1 MSHEVNIHEAQTRI
15 LRELLFV
22 PAANFAQLQKPTGLD
37 SDHFKFHIGRLVEL
51 GYVAKTDAGYT
62 LTQKGKE
69 HANKLDTDTHTIER
83 QLKLSV
89 ALIIEDDK
97 GRFLSQ
103 QRLKQPYFG
112 YWGRATGK
120 VRWGETFLEAA
131 ARELMEEAGLTADLE
146 VAGFYHKM
154 DYRESDDSMLED
166 KLFCVVYGT
175 NPKGELIVD
184 MEGHHNEWL
193 TNEELTKKGK
203 VFQSVPEI
211 TAMGH
216 SKHIEFIEHKYSYK
230 DTDY

>member
-1 MSHEVNIHEAQTRI
+1 MSHEVSIHEAQTRI

-22 PAANFAQLQKPTGLD
+22 PAANFAALQKPTGLD

-51 GYVAKTDAGYT
+51 GYVRKQTDGYT

-103 QRLKQPYFG
+103 ERLKQPYFG
-112 YWGRATGK
+112 FWGRPTGK

-131 ARELMEEAGLTADLE
+131 ARELMEETGLTAELE

-154 DYRESDDSMLED
+154 DYRNSDNSMLED
-166 KLFCVVYGT
+166 KLFCVVYGQH
-175 NPKGELIVD
+175 PKGTLIAD

-193 TNEELTKKGK
+193 TNADLAKKGK

-216 SKHIEFIEHKYSYK
+216 SKHVEFIEHQYHY
-230 DTDY
+230 DDNEY

>member
-1 MSHEVNIHEAQTRI
+1 MSHEVTVHEAQTRI

-37 SDHFKFHIGRLVEL
+37 SDHFKFHIARLVEL
-51 GYVAKTDAGYT
+51 GYVAKTDDGYT
-62 LTQKGKE
+62 LTHKGKE

-83 QLKLSV
+83 QAKLSV

-103 QRLKQPYFG
+103 ERLKQPYFG
-112 YWGRATGK
+112 FWGRPTGK
-120 VRWGETFLEAA
+120 MRWGETFIEAA
-131 ARELMEEAGLTADLE
+131 ARELMEEANIEADLE

-154 DYRESDDSMLED
+154 DYKQSDKTMLED
-166 KLFCVVYGT
+166 KLFCIVYGK
-175 NPKGELIVD
+175 NPQGDFVAD

-193 TNEELTKKGK
+193 SNEDLAKKDK

-216 SKHIEFIEHKYSYK
+216 SKHVEFIEHPYFY
-230 DTDY
+230 TDDEY